1 MKVEVEN
8 VQMRSPL
15 DSAPF
20 FSRLTFSWMNP
31 LFKVGSQRPL
41 EESNIYALPRSLA
54 SKILHDKLQ
63 GSWNLEKKKKGE
75 EASLMTAAFRVYAVD
90 ILLGVLWLGLYSTS
104 VIAQPYIIEALLNYF
119 GGNHVNF
126 FGLQNGFAIAA
137 VLGGISLVG
146 SIGSSYGFY
155 SAMLIGIAARCSTM
169 LLIFEKSLS
178 LSNAAK
184 SKHTTGQIVTLMSA
198 DAERLLLGF
207 QFFPWFIM
215 APVLIIIAIAF
226 LVLEVDY
233 SIIGAILLVLI
244 IMIAQILIGF
254 SVGKVRQQLVKVT
267 DDRVKVMNECLQG
280 IRVVKFYAWEVPVAQ
295 RVNELRNSELV
306 KILTYLAYKTLNAV
320 NRYFVARYT
329 LN

>member
-1 MKVEVEN
+1 MNANIE
-8 VQMRSPL
+8 SIAPL
-15 DSAPF
+15 DQASF
-20 FSRLTFSWMNP
+20 FSRITFRWMTP
-31 LFKVGSQRPL
+31 LFKIGAQRPL
-41 EESNIYALPRSLA
+41 EESDVYCLPKSHV
-54 SKILHDKLQ
+54 SKNLHDKLVR
-63 GSWNLEKKKKGE
+63 SWNLEKKIKGKN
-75 EASLMTAAFRVYAVD
+75 ASLMSAAFRVYAID
-90 ILLGVLWLGLYSTS
+90 IMFGVFWLAVYSAS
-104 VIAQPYIIEALLNYF
+104 VIAQPYFIEALLNYF
-119 GGNHVNF
+119 NGVHANIV
-126 FGLQNGFAIAA
+126 GLKNGFSIAA
-137 VLGGISLVG
+137 VLGGISVFG
-146 SIGSSYGFY
+146 SLGSSYGFY
-155 SAMLIGIAARCSTM
+155 SAMIIGIAVRCSTM

-320 NRYFVARYT
+320 NRYFVARYN